1 MTSNAQQPQLLDPKE
16 RKRQRDRDRYAQMSV
31 ERKEELL
38 KKRREARQQKKV
50 ATISN
55 VERHQPGQSALSEL
69 RYTPTSE
76 GATTSNQE
84 NMPPIESIDWLHRND
99 TYQRQRVNMLFEC
112 QENILVGTQTT
123 VSTIQLSGDFTPPAG
138 KMVGQESILNCSQ
151 SPTCSIISTLNN
163 NL

>member
-1 MTSNAQQPQLLDPKE
+1 MASSNGTGGSIPFRDLTNTINTINVGGHTTSNAQQPQLLDPKE

-76 GATTSNQE
+76 GIASTQIT
-84 NMPPIESIDWLHRND
+84 
-99 TYQRQRVNMLFEC
+99 
-112 QENILVGTQTT
+112 ILSV
-123 VSTIQLSGDFTPPAG
+123 
-138 KMVGQESILNCSQ
+138 
-151 SPTCSIISTLNN
+151 SIIFTYSN
-163 NL
+163 